1 MCHAMISLLHNSQWI
16 DVAFRG
22 RNASQERLRGRLELT
37 VIVPQTGPSDLY
49 NLRKFLSNSTRYF
62 CKVSTYLQWGIKRNT
77 FLMNFFSFLS
87 FRVTWNFKI
96 QRDFLFFYFQVS
108 IHVVFK
114 HILTFSTCVTTFTSS
129 VMTDNINSWLATR
142 PDELQQHHITLL
154 SWHKTRVPDFCVKI
168 LIKQGER
175 KKVGE
180 IYYFMLTLGN
190 GNLKI
195 WTSIKITQL

>member
-1 MCHAMISLLHNSQWI
+1 MYVSRDDQFVTQLPIFH
-16 DVAFRG
+16 
-22 RNASQERLRGRLELT
+22 LRGSSRVGGYLF
-37 VIVPQTGPSDLY
+37 QTCTIYPNFSQTQPDIFANFLHIFIEVWSEILY
-49 NLRKFLSNSTRYF
+49 WWTSFPFFHFESCEISKLSE
-62 CKVSTYLQWGIKRNT
+62 I
-77 FLMNFFSFLS
+77 
-87 FRVTWNFKI
+87 
-96 QRDFLFFYFQVS
+96 FFYFQVS
-108 IHVVFK
+108 IHVVFNQK
-114 HILTFSTCVTTFTSS
+114 LTFSTCVTTFTCS

-180 IYYFMLTLGN
+180 IFYFILTLGN

>member
-1 MCHAMISLLHNSQWI
+1 M
-16 DVAFRG
+16 
-22 RNASQERLRGRLELT
+22 
-37 VIVPQTGPSDLY
+37 LY
-49 NLRKFLSNSTRYF
+49 WWTSFPFFHFESCEILKLSE
-62 CKVSTYLQWGIKRNT
+62 I
-77 FLMNFFSFLS
+77 
-87 FRVTWNFKI
+87 
-96 QRDFLFFYFQVS
+96 FFYFQVS

-114 HILTFSTCVTTFTSS
+114 QKLTLSTCVTTFTCS

-154 SWHKTRVPDFCVKI
+154 SWHKTRVPDFWVKI

-180 IYYFMLTLGN
+180 IFYFILTLGD

-195 WTSIKITQL
+195 WTSIKITQLSILNSWFMYFRGLLSENFPQKWLCYSTHRFSCNIRYRQWQYDQK

>member
-1 MCHAMISLLHNSQWI
+1 MSYICTPGLYVSRDDQFVTQLPI
-16 DVAFRG
+16 F
-22 RNASQERLRGRLELT
+22 
-37 VIVPQTGPSDLY
+37 QTGPSDLY
-49 NLRKFLSNSTRYF
+49 KSSMRY
-62 CKVSTYLQWGIKRNT
+62 KANI

-87 FRVTWNFKI
+87 FQVMWNFKT
-96 QRDFLFFYFQVS
+96 QRDFFYFQVS

-114 HILTFSTCVTTFTSS
+114 HVLTFSTCVTTFTCS

-180 IYYFMLTLGN
+180 IFYFMLTLGN

-195 WTSIKITQL
+195 WTSIKITQLFLY

>member
-1 MCHAMISLLHNSQWI
+1 MSYICTPGLYVSRDDQFVTQLPI
-16 DVAFRG
+16 F
-22 RNASQERLRGRLELT
+22 
-37 VIVPQTGPSDLY
+37 QTGPSDLY
-49 NLRKFLSNSTRYF
+49 NLRKFFSNSTRYF
-62 CKVSTYLQWGIKRNT
+62 CKVSTYLQWGIKRIFSWWT
-77 FLMNFFSFLS
+77 SFPFFHFKSCEILKLS
-87 FRVTWNFKI
+87 EI
-96 QRDFLFFYFQVS
+96 FFYFQVS

-114 HILTFSTCVTTFTSS
+114 HILTFSTCVTTFTCSA
-129 VMTDNINSWLATR
+129 MTDNINSWLATR

-180 IYYFMLTLGN
+180 IFYFMLTLGN